1 MTYDLQIGLQMVW
14 RRAVLS
20 PRRIWWQAASQAC
33 SELSVPTV
41 SRRSCTVLLTT
52 FRSTPS
58 AAQGEEV
65 LQEILH
71 SVLQNIHVHAKRCTK
86 RSATRDPAQCSSKH
100 SRPRQ
105 ALHKEKKCYKRSC
118 AVFFKTFTSTPQ
130 RVN

>member
-65 LQEILH
+65 LQEILR
-71 SVLQNIHVHAKRCTK
+71 SVLQNIHIHATK
-86 RSATRDPAQCSSKH
+86 SKLKQCRQVSALSSKPH
-100 SRPRQ
+100 
-105 ALHKEKKCYKRSC
+105 LL
-118 AVFFKTFTSTPQ
+118 
-130 RVN
+130 